1 MKEEWNYRKKMEK
14 KKGYVT
20 KYKEK
25 FSVDQIKEIL
35 ESLQSL
41 KVLIIGD
48 TIIDEYCFVEPRGGS
63 AKDPMLTVDYLQEEV
78 YAGGILAIANHISNF
93 TEKVT
98 LITLLGDRN
107 TYQEFI
113 SGKLNKK
120 VIPHF
125 FVKENSPTVSKRRYI
140 NNTRN
145 EHEKLFMIE
154 NINFAPISSH
164 LEEEVIVL
172 LEKEMP
178 HYDLVL
184 VGDFGHGFINQRIVD
199 ILEKKAKF
207 LAVNVQTNSANLG
220 FNFVTKYNHPSFLSM
235 DGMEL
240 RFAVGE
246 KSPDYNALIAKL
258 HRLKGYSHFL
268 VTLGKEGVAYFNDGN
283 ILYCPA
289 FVSNVIDVVGAGD
302 AILSVASLMSCKKT
316 NTELIP
322 FIANCV
328 GGVAVGIMGN
338 EKSVSKKDILDFV
351 ERLYNDN
358 EQEEIHNYFAG
369 VNHALGSMD
378 KKNIQHFVN
387 ILLGAYHQDKNIYV
401 FGNGGSG
408 ATASHFCGDLVMGVS
423 CGLDKRFKAICLNDN
438 IPAMMAIANDISFDD
453 IFIEQLKNFLKPE
466 DVVIGISGS
475 GNSINVVKGLEYANS
490 QGAKTVA
497 ICGYKGGKIKD
508 IAQLSVHAEI
518 NDMEIAEDVHNL
530 VIIHCIKRLLG
541 KELKNFKVG
550 ENRLSR
556 EN

>member
-1 MKEEWNYRKKMEK
+1 MENMEK
-14 KKGYVT
+14 KKDYVT
-20 KYKEK
+20 KHKER
-25 FSVDQIKEIL
+25 FSLDYIKEVL

-63 AKDPMLTVDYLQEEV
+63 AKDPMLTVDYLSEEA

-93 TEKVT
+93 AGQVT
-98 LITLLGDRN
+98 LVTLLGDKN
-107 TYQEFI
+107 TYKEFI
-113 SGKLNKK
+113 LQRLNKK
-120 VIPHF
+120 VVPHF
-125 FVKENSPTVSKRRYI
+125 FVKENSPTVLKRRYI

-145 EHEKLFMIE
+145 ENEKIFMIE
-154 NINFAPISSH
+154 NINFSPISQN
-164 LEEEVIVL
+164 LEAEVITL
-172 LEKEMP
+172 LEREIP
-178 HYDLVL
+178 NYDLVL
-184 VGDFGHGFINQRIVD
+184 VGDFGHGFINQKIVE
-199 ILEKKAKF
+199 ILEKKSRF

-220 FNFVTKYNHPSFLSM
+220 FNFVTRYNHPSFISM

-246 KSPDYNALIAKL
+246 KSPDYDALIMKL
-258 HRLKGYSHFL
+258 HCLKGYNNFI
-268 VTLGKEGVAYFNDGN
+268 VTLGKQGAAYFIDGK

-289 FVSNVIDVVGAGD
+289 FVSNIIDVVGAGD
-302 AILSVASLMSCKKT
+302 AILSVASLMSCK
-316 NTELIP
+316 NIDPELIP

-338 EKSVSKKDILDFV
+338 EKSVSKKDILNFA
-351 ERLYNDN
+351 EKLYNEN
-358 EQEEIHNYFAG
+358 EQEDIHNYFTG
-369 VNHALGSMD
+369 VNNALGSMD
-378 KKNIQHFVN
+378 KKNIQNFVE
-387 ILLGAYHQDKNIYV
+387 ILLRAYHQDKNIYV

-453 IFIEQLKNFLKPE
+453 IFIEQLKNFLKP
-466 DVVIGISGS
+466 DDIVVGISGS
-475 GNSINVVKGLEYANS
+475 GNSINVVKGLEYANLL
-490 QGAKTVA
+490 GAITVA

-508 IAQLSVHAEI
+508 IAQLSVHAGI

-530 VIIHCIKRLLG
+530 VIIHCVKRLLS
-541 KELKNFKVG
+541 KELKNFRVG

-556 EN
+556 ETLK